1 METVD
6 REFIAVY
13 PIVRLSEESAAGKV
27 GTSGPRV
34 REASVMKVYVG
45 MKRSAGRRVFVAMEG
60 EAGEGDYRLC
70 ADDEAETTATVALA
84 ILADYLGEMER
95 AAAVRAPFEGVM
107 RERLAGTFWTLT
119 EAELAQT
126 LSGLGAG
133 L

>member
-1 METVD
+1 
-6 REFIAVY
+6 
-13 PIVRLSEESAAGKV
+13 
-27 GTSGPRV
+27 
-34 REASVMKVYVG
+34 MKVYVG
-45 MKRSAGRRVFVAMEG
+45 MQRGAGRRVFVAMEG
-60 EAGEGDYRLC
+60 EAGDRDYRLC
-70 ADDEAETTATVALA
+70 ADGEAETTATVALA
-84 ILADYLGEMER
+84 ILADYLGEKER